1 MALEGE
7 RIFVPFINLGNYIFY
22 IYSCIYVS
30 GVPGTGKTATTT
42 EVVKALKL
50 EAEAV
55 NLPNFDFV
63 EINGMRVT
71 EPRRAYVEIYKQL
84 TGKTVN
90 WENAHT
96 LLNKRFSTPS
106 PRKITTV
113 LVIDELDILC
123 NKRQDVVYNLLNWP
137 TLDSAKLV
145 VITIANTMDL
155 PERVLQG
162 KNSQRFLPLQF

>member
-1 MALEGE
+1 
-7 RIFVPFINLGNYIFY
+7 
-22 IYSCIYVS
+22 
-30 GVPGTGKTATTT
+30 
-42 EVVKALKL
+42 
-50 EAEAV
+50 
-55 NLPNFDFV
+55 
-63 EINGMRVT
+63 MRVT

-90 WENAHT
+90 WENAYA
-96 LLNKRFSTPS
+96 LLSKRFSTPS

-113 LVIDELDILC
+113 LVVDELDILC

-162 KNSQRFLPLQF
+162 TNYKKNH